1 MRTRTRFAVLAFV
14 SFLALSA
21 GLVVPHLRHGTSE
34 AAVSRLQY
42 SMGCLRD
49 GRVSV
54 YLLWSGGATNPRQ
67 QWVDLSTLNNN
78 WIPGTFLSAG
88 PFGPNAQSF
97 DWNGMTPGTRHYIRV
112 NQLLQ
117 NNSWDASQTYYI
129 DTIDCEVR

>member
-1 MRTRTRFAVLAFV
+1 MHSRTRVAVFALV

-21 GLVVPHLRHGTSE
+21 ALVVPHFRHGTSE

-54 YLLWSGGATNPRQ
+54 YLLWSGGNSNPRQ

-78 WIPGTFLSAG
+78 WIPGTFISSG

-97 DWNGMTPGTRHYIRV
+97 YWNGVTAWTRHY
-112 NQLLQ
+112 
-117 NNSWDASQTYYI
+117 
-129 DTIDCEVR
+129 

>member
-1 MRTRTRFAVLAFV
+1 MLFAVSLV
-14 SFLALSA
+14 ALSVTLA
-21 GLVVPHLRHGTSE
+21 VRHVRHGDSE

-54 YLLWSGGATNPRQ
+54 YFLWSGGAASPRQ
-67 QWVDLSTLNNN
+67 QWIDLSLLNNG
-78 WIPGTFLSAG
+78 WLPGTFLSAG

-97 DWNGMTPGTRHYIRV
+97 DWNGMLPGARHYVRI

-117 NNSWDASQTYYI
+117 NNTWDASPTYVI
-129 DTIDCEVR
+129 DTTDC